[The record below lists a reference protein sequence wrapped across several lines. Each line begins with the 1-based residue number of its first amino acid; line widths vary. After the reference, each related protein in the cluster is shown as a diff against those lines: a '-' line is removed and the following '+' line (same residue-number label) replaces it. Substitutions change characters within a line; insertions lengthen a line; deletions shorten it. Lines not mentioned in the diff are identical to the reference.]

1 MNRFSETRHSMV
13 FASRSLTFAALAISL
28 TWASPLWAQSRTGAG
43 PAVTLPSTPMALL
56 DLRTTIL
63 RSVKV
68 EYVETPWGPKTMA
81 QIEGDGE
88 NWLSKRQWPFARL
101 ELGASATVAGTRLAP
116 GNYALVLRR
125 MAPPAGPGLEVEFLR
140 TTDADFLMPGIA
152 MARVPAGEPA
162 LVMPV
167 TLERLATVAPKLTI
181 ALEDRRETIRLAATY
196 GDRRFVTDLK
206 LR

>member
-1 MNRFSETRHSMV
+1 MS
-13 FASRSLTFAALAISL
+13 FAPRSLTFAALAVSL
-28 TWASPLWAQSRTGAG
+28 TWTSPLRAQSRTGAG
-43 PAVTLPSTPMALL
+43 PAVTLPDAPMALL

-81 QIEGDGE
+81 QIESDGE

-101 ELGASATVAGTRLAP
+101 DLGSAATVAGKRLAA
-116 GNYALVLRR
+116 GNYALILRR
-125 MAPPAGPGLEVEFLR
+125 MTPPAGPGLEVEFLR

-167 TLERLATVAPKLTI
+167 TLERLATVAPKLSI
-181 ALEDRRETIRLAATY
+181 ALEDRRGMIRLAATY